1 MDFGISLPTDP
12 PTALQVEKATLAEA
26 CGFTY
31 VWCWDTHILMQEY
44 SPQMT
49 LIAEATQDVVVGSCV
64 TNPVTRDPTVVASF
78 FATLANLVG
87 GDRLVCGIGRGD
99 SAVRIRNAR
108 PANLAALE
116 ESIRIIRGLTRG
128 DEVEI
133 DGHPVRLEW
142 ASGGEVPVF
151 VAAYGPKALALAGR
165 IADGVIIQVA
175 DPFFV
180 EWCLERV
187 REGLR
192 ESGRDV
198 SEFRVQ
204 VAAPSFISA
213 DRTQARDKLRWFPAL
228 VGNHIA
234 DILRHHDP
242 ETLPE
247 ELRAYVDDRSHYD
260 YRQHTRQGADH
271 YAYVPDEIVDRF
283 TVLGTVEECTSKLQE
298 LEALGVSEYN
308 VYTTI
313 PEPERVIETYGREI
327 IPAFT
332 QVGTSSSERGQRP

>member
-12 PTALQVEKATLAEA
+12 PTELQVGKAKLAEA
-26 CGFTY
+26 CGFKY

-49 LIAEATQDVVVGSCV
+49 MIAVGTHAVVVGSCV

-78 FATLANLVG
+78 FATLANMVG
-87 GDRLVCGIGRGD
+87 GDRLICGIGRGD
-99 SAVRIRNAR
+99 SAVRIRRAK
-108 PANLAALE
+108 PANLADLE
-116 ESIRIIRGLTRG
+116 ESVRIIRGLTRG
-128 DEVEI
+128 EEVDVE
-133 DGHPVRLEW
+133 GHPVRLEW
-142 ASGGEVPVF
+142 AKGGEVPIF

-165 IADGVIIQVA
+165 IADGVILQVA

-180 EWCLERV
+180 EWCLGHV

-192 ESGRDV
+192 DSERDPSG
-198 SEFRVQ
+198 FRVQ
-204 VAAPSFISA
+204 VAAPSFVSG
-213 DRTQARDKLRWFPAL
+213 DRAEARDRLRWFPAL

-242 ETLPE
+242 DAIPE
-247 ELRAYVDDRSHYD
+247 ELRAYIDDRRHYD
-260 YRQHTRQGADH
+260 YRRHTRQGAEH

-283 TVLGTVEECTSKLQE
+283 TVLGTVDECTEKLQE

-308 VYTTI
+308 IYTTI

-327 IPAFT
+327 IPVFT
-332 QVGTSSSERGQRP
+332 QVAASSSERGRRP

>member
-12 PTALQVEKATLAEA
+12 PIDLQVEKAKLAEA

-49 LIAEATQDVVVGSCV
+49 LIAAETQNVVIGSCV

-78 FATLANLVG
+78 FATLANMIG
-87 GDRLVCGIGRGD
+87 SDRLICGIGRGD

-108 PANLAALE
+108 PGNLAALE
-116 ESIRIIRGLTRG
+116 ESVRIIRGLTRG
-128 DEVEI
+128 DELEV
-133 DGHPVRLEW
+133 DGHAVRFEW
-142 ASGGEVPVF
+142 AKGGEVPVF

-165 IADGVIIQVA
+165 IADGVILQVA

-187 REGLR
+187 RDGLR
-192 ESGRDV
+192 ESGRDP
-198 SEFRVQ
+198 SGFRVQ
-204 VAAPSFISA
+204 VAAPSVVSP
-213 DRTQARDKLRWFPAL
+213 DRAEARDRLRWFPAL

-247 ELRAYVDDRSHYD
+247 ELRAYVDGRGDYD
-260 YRQHTRQGADH
+260 YRRHTRQGADH
-271 YAYVPDEIVDRF
+271 YDYVPDEIVDRF
-283 TVLGTVEECTSKLQE
+283 TVLGTIDECTEKVRR
-298 LEALGVSEYN
+298 LEALGVTEYN
-308 VYTTI
+308 IYTTI
-313 PEPERVIETYGREI
+313 PEPERLIETYGREI
-327 IPAFT
+327 VPAFT
-332 QVGTSSSERGQRP
+332 NVPA

>member
-12 PTALQVEKATLAEA
+12 PIDLQVEKAKLAEA

-49 LIAEATQDVVVGSCV
+49 LIAAETQNVVIGSCV

-78 FATLANLVG
+78 FATLANMIG
-87 GDRLVCGIGRGD
+87 SDRLICGIGRGD

-108 PANLAALE
+108 PGNLAALE
-116 ESIRIIRGLTRG
+116 ESVRIIRGLTRG
-128 DEVEI
+128 DELEV
-133 DGHPVRLEW
+133 DGHAVRFEW
-142 ASGGEVPVF
+142 AKGGEVPVF

-165 IADGVIIQVA
+165 IADGVILQVA

-187 REGLR
+187 RDGLR
-192 ESGRDV
+192 ESGRDP
-198 SEFRVQ
+198 SGFRVQ
-204 VAAPSFISA
+204 VAAPSVVSP
-213 DRTQARDKLRWFPAL
+213 DRAEARDRLRWFPAL

-247 ELRAYVDDRSHYD
+247 ELRAYVDGRGDYD
-260 YRQHTRQGADH
+260 YRRHTRQGADH
-271 YAYVPDEIVDRF
+271 YDYVPDEIVDRF
-283 TVLGTVEECTSKLQE
+283 TVLGTVDECTEKVRR
-298 LEALGVSEYN
+298 LEALGVTEYN
-308 VYTTI
+308 IYTTI
-313 PEPERVIETYGREI
+313 PEPERLIETYGREI
-327 IPAFT
+327 VPAFT
-332 QVGTSSSERGQRP
+332 NVPA

>member
-12 PTALQVEKATLAEA
+12 PIDLQVGKAKLAEA
-26 CGFTY
+26 CGFTH

-49 LIAEATQDVVVGSCV
+49 LIAAGTQDVVVGSCV

-78 FATLANLVG
+78 FATLANMIG
-87 GDRLVCGIGRGD
+87 GDRLICGIGRGD
-99 SAVRIRNAR
+99 SAVRIRRAR
-108 PANLAALE
+108 PGNLADLE
-116 ESIRIIRGLTRG
+116 EAVRIIRGLTRG
-128 DEVEI
+128 DEIEI
-133 DGHPVRLEW
+133 DGHPVRLDW
-142 ASGGEVPVF
+142 AQGGEVPVF

-165 IADGVIIQVA
+165 IADGVILQVA

-187 REGLR
+187 LEGLR
-192 ESGRDV
+192 ESERDP
-198 SEFRVQ
+198 SGFHVQ
-204 VAAPSFISA
+204 VAAPSYVSA
-213 DRTQARDKLRWFPAL
+213 DHAEARDRLRWFPAL

-247 ELRAYVDDRSHYD
+247 ELRAYVDGRSDYD
-260 YRQHTRQGADH
+260 YRRHTRQEADH

-283 TVLGTVEECTSKLQE
+283 TVLGTVEECTEKLKE

-308 VYTTI
+308 IYTTI

-327 IPAFT
+327 VPVFT
-332 QVGTSSSERGQRP
+332 QVAAT